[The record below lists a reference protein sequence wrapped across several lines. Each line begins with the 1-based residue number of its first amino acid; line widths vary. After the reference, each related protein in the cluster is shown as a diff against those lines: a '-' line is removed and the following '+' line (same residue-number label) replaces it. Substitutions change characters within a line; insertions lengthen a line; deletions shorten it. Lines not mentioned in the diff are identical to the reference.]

1 MNCRWLKTWRPKIGG
16 GFRMVGQSLDTAD
29 RRGKPALITRFKG
42 SHGRRALL
50 IRSGRALLAAM
61 VVGAIDAAP
70 AHGREPVLRVSG
82 YVQAPAADTLVMRL
96 PGWRPGQVLEHID
109 AGWADTLVIR
119 LFGIVSVQADQMCGR
134 GRDRWPCGRRAREW
148 LAFKLDGALVHCT
161 VGGDAAGGGRVV
173 EALFPPGFGK
183 GGSGSE
189 DGPGRA
195 AKAVLA
201 RCAGGEIGD
210 LGLALVEAGF
220 AVVGW
225 HGYRMAFEEARAE
238 GRGIWRR
245 GPGEGVAR
253 PDEWLARRLLA
264 AKAALEN

>member
-1 MNCRWLKTWRPKIGG
+1 M
-16 GFRMVGQSLDTAD
+16 
-29 RRGKPALITRFKG
+29 
-42 SHGRRALL
+42 
-50 IRSGRALLAAM
+50 RSGRALLAALAL
-61 VVGAIDAAP
+61 GAMGAAP
-70 AHGREPVLRVSG
+70 ADARKPVLRVSG
-82 YVQAPAADTLVMRL
+82 YVQAAAADTLVMRL
-96 PGWRPGQVLEHID
+96 PGWRPGQVLQHID

-119 LFGIVSVQADQMCGR
+119 LAGIVSVQADQMCGR
-134 GRDRWPCGRRAREW
+134 GAYRWPCGRRAREW
-148 LAFKLDGALVHCT
+148 LAFKLRGAPVHCS

-173 EALFPPGFGK
+173 DALFPPGFGK
-183 GGSGSE
+183 GGAASE

-195 AKAVLA
+195 VKAVLA
-201 RCAGGEIGD
+201 RCAGGGIGD

-264 AKAALEN
+264 ARAAIESEGHGE